1 MPAKIRIYMCVYK
14 HNSGQLDKQIGML
27 WMIRLKSSKI
37 AVRKERKNL
46 KISKKTRLIVV
57 SVQGLHF

>member
-1 MPAKIRIYMCVYK
+1 MCVYK